1 MTLII
6 LSGISIVSIF
16 IHSSINPGL
25 QCILLIVF
33 SFFIYV
39 EQIEELE
46 SNIREKETQLIHQ
59 EAEAGKAISKWEE
72 RFESISA
79 DISRCKDERDEVER
93 SFLKLENEISS
104 YHISIEELT
113 QGLQVEKEQNALLLN
128 QIEESDA
135 IYKQHIDE
143 LEKAI
148 QEHVE
153 ASETYESQLDER
165 DEALL
170 KAGRE
175 IENLN
180 KEIVDLRQ
188 ESEEVVSKWQ
198 GKTRIIRH

>member
-1 MTLII
+1 M
-6 LSGISIVSIF
+6 
-16 IHSSINPGL
+16 
-25 QCILLIVF
+25 
-33 SFFIYV
+33 
-39 EQIEELE
+39 
-46 SNIREKETQLIHQ
+46 
-59 EAEAGKAISKWEE
+59 
-72 RFESISA
+72 
-79 DISRCKDERDEVER
+79 ER

-113 QGLQVEKEQNALLLN
+113 QGLQVEKEQNAMLLT
-128 QIEESDA
+128 QIKESDV

-165 DEALL
+165 DEALF
-170 KAGRE
+170 KAGKE

-180 KEIVDLRQ
+180 KAIADLRQ

-198 GKTRIIRH
+198 GKTRTIGN